1 MVISK
6 IKLENFRSHEE
17 FSLEFHELT
26 TMIVGKNGCGKTS
39 VLEAVYEG
47 AQGKSFRA
55 VDKEIVQRGKDYYR
69 VEIFYKNGEKTTVF
83 YDFLKNKKEFLT
95 TDKKSAR
102 LPRKNKY
109 PIILFE
115 PNDLN
120 LVGSS
125 PSHKREFFDRTISQL
140 TEIYSSSLSKFN
152 KALRQ
157 RNEALKQ
164 EICRPDDIFSWNVM
178 LAKYGSEI
186 SRARGEMAENFN
198 RKITEVYREIAENE
212 DRVGIEFL
220 TEVTGENEYLL
231 ELEKNFQKDRVLG
244 HTTFGTQKDDYKFLF
259 NGTSAD
265 GTASRGEIRSIVIA
279 LKFIEAEMLVEKL
292 GKSPIILL
300 DDVFS
305 ELDEKRQK
313 SLAKKF
319 KNNQVLITSVRGVD

>member
-1 MVISK
+1 MIISRVN
-6 IKLENFRSHEE
+6 LENFRSHEK

-26 TMIVGKNGCGKTS
+26 MMIVGKNGCGKTS

-47 AQGKSFRA
+47 CQGKSFRA
-55 VDKEIVQRGKDYYR
+55 VDKEIIQRGKEYYR
-69 VEIFYKNGEKTTVF
+69 VEIFYTNGEKTTVF
-83 YDFLKNKKEFLT
+83 YDFSKNKKEFLT
-95 TDKKSAR
+95 ADKKSAR

-109 PIILFE
+109 PIVLFE

-140 TEIYSSSLSKFN
+140 TEIYSASLSKFN

-164 EICRPDDIFSWNVM
+164 EFCSQNDIFSWNVM

-186 SRARGEMAENFN
+186 SWVRGKMIENVN
-198 RKITEVYREIAENE
+198 RKITGVYREIAENE
-212 DRVGIEFL
+212 DRVGIEFVS
-220 TEVTGENEYLL
+220 EVMDENQYLS
-231 ELEKNFQKDRVLG
+231 ELEKNFQKDRIVG

-259 NGTSAD
+259 NDSLAD
-265 GTASRGEIRSIVIA
+265 GTASRGEIRSMVIA
-279 LKFIEAEMLVEKL
+279 LKFIEAEMLVEKT

>member
-1 MVISK
+1 MK
-6 IKLENFRSHEE
+6 P
-17 FSLEFHELT
+17 
-26 TMIVGKNGCGKTS
+26 
-39 VLEAVYEG
+39 
-47 AQGKSFRA
+47 
-55 VDKEIVQRGKDYYR
+55 
-69 VEIFYKNGEKTTVF
+69 F

-186 SRARGEMAENFN
+186 SRARGKMAENLN
-198 RKITEVYREIAENE
+198 RKITEVYREIAENG

-231 ELEKNFQKDRVLG
+231 ELEKNFQKDRVMG

-259 NGTSAD
+259 NETSAD